1 MMSNLNDDIVFVRI
15 RGSAGYFDA
24 LGRADLADRLYE
36 LIPYLKDKL
45 EKAWKYEELSDE

>member
-1 MMSNLNDDIVFVRI
+1 MMSNLNDDLVFVRI
-15 RGSAGYFDA
+15 RGSAACFDA
-24 LGRADLADRLYE
+24 LGKGELADKLYE